1 MDRLGAASFYP
12 LITLSIGLAM
22 PDTALCRS
30 HHDVSDLA
38 SAAKQQAKK
47 QTGNSVFINK
57 RRVPE
62 TLAEG
67 RSLQLNIG

>member
-1 MDRLGAASFYP
+1 
-12 LITLSIGLAM
+12 M